1 MTHTVR
7 QDLQDDPIHV
17 QAAEWLTRLQDP
29 YLSLEEALEWQRW
42 VGSDPRHQQAFAR
55 MEAVWEQPWEL
66 MRESKPSRR
75 RASTARLAVAAS
87 VVLIAATALIGSIAW
102 LFRGAAG
109 IDTVQTAVGENKTL
123 VLADG
128 SRVILGGGTELTAA
142 FDAHTRSLELKRGE
156 AYFKVA
162 KEPHRPFSVHAGEAI
177 VTAVG
182 TEFNVRRGSDRVV
195 VAVVEG
201 RVVVEPTPLPKPIAW
216 LSKSAPNRQPAP
228 LSAGEETIV
237 QEDGIAATSRMTD
250 LAAATGWQTGQLAF
264 RQEPLK
270 YVLEDVNRYA
280 PKPIV
285 LGDESL
291 GDMRVTGTLIGGS
304 VAGWVQGLESAF
316 DLNARE
322 ENGRI
327 VLERNQ

>member
-1 MTHTVR
+1 MTHTAR
-7 QDLQDDPIHV
+7 HDLQDDPIHV
-17 QAAEWLTRLQDP
+17 QAAEWLARLHDP
-29 YLSLEEALEWQRW
+29 HLSLEETLEWQRW
-42 VGSDPRHQQAFAR
+42 VGSDPRHRQAFAR

-66 MRESKPSRR
+66 IRESKPSRR
-75 RASTARLAVAAS
+75 RESTPRLALAAS
-87 VVLIAATALIGSIAW
+87 AVLIVAVALIGSIAW
-102 LFRGAAG
+102 LSRGAAG

-128 SRVILGGGTELTAA
+128 SRVTLGGGTELTAA
-142 FDAHTRSLELKRGE
+142 FDAHTRRVELKRGE
-156 AYFKVA
+156 AYFNVA

-216 LSKSAPNRQPAP
+216 LSKSVANRKPAP
-228 LSAGEETIV
+228 LSAGEESIV
-237 QEDGIAATSRMTD
+237 KDDGIAAISRMTD
-250 LAAATGWQTGQLAF
+250 LAAATGWQSGQLAF

-280 PKPIV
+280 PKPIE

-291 GDMRVTGTLIGGS
+291 GDIRVTGTLIGGS
-304 VAGWVQGLESAF
+304 ITGWVQGLESAF
-316 DLNARE
+316 DLTARE

-327 VLERNQ
+327 VLERSR